1 MIESGKDLILKIQG
15 IIDIILEE
23 QNNYAIDRDLMLK
36 LNEYIEGHQDLF
48 DNQFVMA
55 YLNFIG
61 VFNPFFELLL
71 ERLISYENILLDRK
85 EIIDECFFTFNF
97 NEFNEKDN
105 LKPYSE
111 IIDYLE
117 EMFPKNNLMQGI
129 VFYLHVNTLL
139 KRHKFNN
146 NRIRVVNK
154 IPVIDIDYGNRLSLY
169 KEKYITIFRHELEE
183 GIRGSVFLDDE
194 EIVNYVKKE
203 IEELEDE
210 LTI

>member
-210 LTI
+210 LAI

>member
-36 LNEYIEGHQDLF
+36 LNEYIEGHQNLF

-210 LTI
+210 LAI

>member
-15 IIDIILEE
+15 IIDIILKE
-23 QNNYAIDRDLMLK
+23 QNNYAIDRDLMFK
-36 LNEYIEGHQDLF
+36 LNEYIEGYQDLF
-48 DNQFVMA
+48 DNQFVMT

-61 VFNPFFELLL
+61 VINPFFDLLL

-117 EMFPKNNLMQGI
+117 EMFPNNNLMQGI

-210 LTI
+210 LAI